1 METNHKQIYSCP
13 PEQSCMVE
21 EPVID
26 MGWPDA
32 QELFEQHYNPKE
44 TVEDAITL
52 NEFEQYLHD
61 AIDQWY
67 EEKENRI
74 IA

>member
-1 METNHKQIYSCP
+1 
-13 PEQSCMVE
+13 MVE

-44 TVEDAITL
+44 TVEDAITWEEL
-52 NEFEQYLHD
+52 ERDVMEDLEMLFH
-61 AIDQWY
+61 
-67 EEKENRI
+67 EKESRS